1 MIFIRAVLTS
11 TLSLGNSKHEISI
24 DMVSSLFS
32 CPVSRSV
39 VSISILRYY
48 LVNFSAIN
56 SVTFS
61 GTIPLS

>member
-24 DMVSSLFS
+24 DIVSSLFS

-56 SVTFS
+56 SVTFR